1 FDEVVDLD
9 ELPDFEVTPALEA
22 ADFELADFE
31 VVAFR
36 GALVLSVPEDFD
48 GTEAVFL
55 AVLRP
60 VAPVLAAGLSDVFL
74 AVVLEVP
81 CARADVA
88 FDLAA
93 PCSPLEPLLAP
104 ASADLRPFRLRCNI
118 SVRS

>member
-1 FDEVVDLD
+1 WHCTSFEADVFLVAYRFGAADLRLADFDEV
-9 ELPDFEVTPALEA
+9 

-48 GTEAVFL
+48 ATEAVFL

-60 VAPVLAAGLSDVFL
+60 VAPVLAARLSDVFL

-81 CARADVA
+81 CARTDVA

-93 PCSPLEPLLAP
+93 PCS
-104 ASADLRPFRLRCNI
+104 
-118 SVRS
+118 